1 MFVPSSQKHNEYI
14 TFLSLSL
21 PLMHNKYAK
30 ESDFVRVFRLIK
42 CPLILMEKTLGSY
55 KYIFFK
61 YSQAFLICVAYFF
74 QKPERVERNVF
85 ILPYSYCYLNT
96 FQQKF
101 PLSYV
106 SCSRKR

>member
-42 CPLILMEKTLGSY
+42 CPLIFWKKPWVLTNIY
-55 KYIFFK
+55 
-61 YSQAFLICVAYFF
+61 FLNIHKHF
-74 QKPERVERNVF
+74 
-85 ILPYSYCYLNT
+85 
-96 FQQKF
+96 
-101 PLSYV
+101 
-106 SCSRKR
+106 